1 MDFIINET
9 PSMDNVY
16 NSTYYKQ
23 TRDYE
28 QNLANKSYEK
38 AKNPFKTGVV
48 PMPSYS
54 DMYMDPNEY
63 NNVNNNYV
71 NSYFVLNKK
80 YMIFCF

>member
-1 MDFIINET
+1 MRKMILDLFMLTNYLFFCCLSIIEMDFIINET

-38 AKNPFKTGVV
+38 AKNPFQTGVV

-54 DMYMDPNEY
+54 DMFMQT
-63 NNVNNNYV
+63 
-71 NSYFVLNKK
+71 
-80 YMIFCF
+80 